1 MRLYRQTVED
11 FGLYTGK
18 ELQDDELKNLRA
30 AAGQMSSK
38 MRAVR
43 IISASSVSKADLERR
58 LVEKGE
64 NRQDARQAL
73 SLFAREASQQLVL
86 VWTRAGGGRT
96 GGRAGDLEAA
106 A

>member
-1 MRLYRQTVED
+1 MRVGSSPR
-11 FGLYTGK
+11 GLLSDPK
-18 ELQDDELKNLRA
+18 VFWEE
-30 AAGQMSSK
+30 AGLCDAEQ
-38 MRAVR
+38 V
-43 IISASSVSKADLERR
+43 SAY
-58 LVEKGE
+58 
-64 NRQDARQAL
+64 RQDARQAL

>member
-1 MRLYRQTVED
+1 MRVGSSPR
-11 FGLYTGK
+11 GLLSDPKVFWEEAG
-18 ELQDDELKNLRA
+18 LCGRA
-30 AAGQMSSK
+30 EITQPVSHPTDAEQ
-38 MRAVR
+38 V
-43 IISASSVSKADLERR
+43 SAY
-58 LVEKGE
+58 
-64 NRQDARQAL
+64 RQDARQAL